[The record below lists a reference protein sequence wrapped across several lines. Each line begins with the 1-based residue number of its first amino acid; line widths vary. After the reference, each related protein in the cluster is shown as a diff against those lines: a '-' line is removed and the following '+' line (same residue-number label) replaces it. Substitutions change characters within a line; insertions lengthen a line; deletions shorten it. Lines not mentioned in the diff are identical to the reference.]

1 MLLFVYFESPACPT
15 VRKYFGLSRNRVL
28 LNIFAVAVM
37 SGGNVAIKRR
47 KELRKELA
55 LIEKQIFD
63 LETTYL
69 EETKEVGN
77 IFSGWGAYL
86 APLDKVPKKKAI
98 TSDERLFSLSSIT
111 SPAIRIGDEGGG
123 DKKKRKG

>member
-1 MLLFVYFESPACPT
+1 MI
-15 VRKYFGLSRNRVL
+15 
-28 LNIFAVAVM
+28 NIFAVAVM

>member
-1 MLLFVYFESPACPT
+1 
-15 VRKYFGLSRNRVL
+15 
-28 LNIFAVAVM
+28 M

-77 IFSGWGAYL
+77 IFTGWGAYL
-86 APLDKVPKKKAI
+86 APDKVPKKKAI
-98 TSDERLFSLSSIT
+98 SSDERLFSLSSTT
-111 SPAIRIGDEGGG
+111 SPAIRPKDSAGDEGGG
-123 DKKKRKG
+123 GKKKRKV